1 MRKRIHDTSV
11 THSLYNQYR
20 FGEIENFV
28 DGKTKVYIIVYSNE
42 GNVEPH
48 FHLEALGDS
57 DNTFNAIIKLEDPD
71 YMPDT
76 KNYLTYEQIL
86 LLDDALSCIGYH
98 DSPVWDE
105 MKEFWNTD
113 DLNEPDINK
122 PFKPDYRLLPNKE

>member
-1 MRKRIHDTSV
+1 MRKRIHDTSI

-48 FHLEALGDS
+48 FHLEDLGDS

-98 DSPVWDE
+98 DSPVWQ
-105 MKEFWNTD
+105 T
-113 DLNEPDINK
+113 IQT
-122 PFKPDYRLLPNKE
+122 